1 MRQRIFGTEC
11 EYAPVVHGPGE
22 CVTTKGGAENLRDH
36 QKQIAARL
44 MAGAGTL
51 GIPMAGEFLGNG
63 GRLYVD
69 RGGHPEYATPECRS
83 VADLVAYEIAGDR
96 LVRELTEKL
105 NAKDGYAQDGTHR
118 LHLYKNNVDFYGHTY
133 GGHENYLITPQALDD
148 IDRLLPFLVTRQIY
162 TGAGKAMTFSRDGA
176 FGFQISQRADFF
188 DCTFS
193 DRTSEVRGI
202 INIRKREIFRMDQNR
217 RLHLIVGDSNM
228 AQYSI
233 GLKIG
238 TMVLMLRLLEAGVL
252 DADFEL
258 LSPAKALKAVSRDL
272 QAKIGVRHQG
282 RCSDYTALE
291 IQSMCLEKALR
302 YYAVNTP
309 GAEEAQWLQNWE
321 HILGGLQDL
330 KIRQSDMALERDGAE
345 LRRKIDWILKLWLLD
360 RSRSKGANEKQ
371 LKKLDLKYH
380 DLDPD
385 TGLYERCLALDLVD
399 RMIPERGIETARSEP
414 PQNTRA
420 RLRGLVVQDTFE
432 KHVEVKVEDWERIR
446 IRACMDD
453 SGARHSF
460 QRVISEVNSMAIRLE
475 DPFRAE
481 DPRAMGKLQEFIN
494 KWGVQNER

>member
-1 MRQRIFGTEC
+1 MHQRIFGTEC
-11 EYAPVVHGPGE
+11 EYAPVLHGTGRRIP
-22 CVTTKGGAENLRDH
+22 TKRYAENPDDH

-83 VADLVAYEIAGDR
+83 IADLVAYEIAGDR
-96 LVRELTEKL
+96 LVRELAETL
-105 NAKDGYAQDGTHR
+105 NAKEGYARDGACR

-133 GGHENYLITPQALDD
+133 GGHENYLITPQALND
-148 IDRLLPFLVTRQIY
+148 IARLLPFLVTRQIF
-162 TGAGKAMTFSRDGA
+162 TGAGKAMTFPRDGA

-202 INIRKREIFRMDQNR
+202 INIRKREISRMDQNR

-228 AQYSI
+228 AQYAI

-238 TMVLMLRLLEAGVL
+238 TMVLMLRLLEAGAL
-252 DADFEL
+252 DTDFEL
-258 LSPAKALKAVSRDL
+258 LSPAGALKAVSRDL

-282 RCSDYTALE
+282 RCTDYTALE
-291 IQSMCLEKALR
+291 IQSRCLEKALR
-302 YYAVNTP
+302 YYAVHAP

-321 HILGGLQDL
+321 RILSGLPDL
-330 KIRQSDMALERDGAE
+330 KICQSAMAVERDGAE

-360 RSRSKGANEKQ
+360 RSRSKGADEKQ
-371 LKKLDLKYH
+371 LKKLDLTYH
-380 DLDPD
+380 DLDPA

-399 RMIPERGIETARSEP
+399 RMIPERGIETARSAP

-420 RLRGLVVQDTFE
+420 RLRGLVVQKTFG
-432 KHVEVKVEDWERIR
+432 KKVDVQVEDWERIR
-446 IRACMDD
+446 IRARMDD

-460 QRVISEVNSMAIRLE
+460 HRLRSEVNSMGIRLE
-475 DPFRAE
+475 DPFRAQ
-481 DPRAMGKLQEFIN
+481 DPQTMGQLKAFMD
-494 KWGVQNER
+494 KWGVPDES